1 VGVALGILLTF
12 PKAQCEDLIGL
23 GIRHKDHLV
32 HEPLLIFEDWE
43 DRIVNGFGELSRLSR
58 LGPDGDDSGEQR
70 SSFRNCS
77 IRNNLFSLGSRV
89 NYRKMV
95 QGASGKLDACYLLR
109 RFVFKE
115 SAAENTNA
123 TLGVQHS
130 QVTNSPVA
138 SGSGIIQN
146 IVNVGQQPPAA
157 EPPPKPAEPSPNIQR
172 GDVGLRAIELVGD
185 TWMYAHDVKGQHSHG
200 ILLEIPSLIRR
211 IKYRISIA
219 FVLDGLPHT

>member
-1 VGVALGILLTF
+1 MVSVNSLAFPGLVLTATTRVNITFLLS
-12 PKAQCEDLIGL
+12 D
-23 GIRHKDHLV
+23 
-32 HEPLLIFEDWE
+32 
-43 DRIVNGFGELSRLSR
+43 
-58 LGPDGDDSGEQR
+58 
-70 SSFRNCS
+70 CS
-77 IRNNLFSLGSRV
+77 IRNNLCSLGSRV

-185 TWMYAHDVKGQHSHG
+185 TWMYAHDVKGQHFHG

-219 FVLDGLPHT
+219 FVLDGLLHT

>member
-1 VGVALGILLTF
+1 
-12 PKAQCEDLIGL
+12 
-23 GIRHKDHLV
+23 
-32 HEPLLIFEDWE
+32 
-43 DRIVNGFGELSRLSR
+43 
-58 LGPDGDDSGEQR
+58 
-70 SSFRNCS
+70 
-77 IRNNLFSLGSRV
+77 
-89 NYRKMV
+89 MV

-185 TWMYAHDVKGQHSHG
+185 TWMYAHDVKGQHFHG